1 MPALGRP
8 TQATDEVPLF
18 NFDEYFVGKW
28 TFECD
33 VPESPLGA
41 GGKITGTTVYKPI
54 EGAFYAA
61 DTEASG
67 PTGSFKVREVYAY
80 HKQNKTITRQV
91 ADSRN
96 LSYLQ
101 LAAVGGDL
109 GGLYNI
115 YYESQP
121 FTFKGKT
128 FRMRERLSLTSPV
141 AYRATTTLSVD
152 GGPFV
157 NYGTRWV
164 SKHADRESRHRQ
176 RDRMSEGAGC
186 RELDARQR
194 HRSGRQLGQ
203 CPAEERAA
211 DIASCRQERV
221 QVDRGLRVQ
230 SALSQGPDDCG

>member
-1 MPALGRP
+1 MQERVILGRFAIAGTFVAGLLGSVLSAQSAQPRQTDTPQPPPAVSPQAPKGPMPALGRP

-28 TFECD
+28 TFEWD

-101 LAAVGGDL
+101 LGAVGGDL

-141 AYRATTTLSVD
+141 AYRVTTTLSVD

-164 SKHADRESRHRQ
+164 SK
-176 RDRMSEGAGC
+176 
-186 RELDARQR
+186 
-194 HRSGRQLGQ
+194 
-203 CPAEERAA
+203 
-211 DIASCRQERV
+211 
-221 QVDRGLRVQ
+221 QVPGV
-230 SALSQGPDDCG
+230 STK